1 MYFEKNKVGI
11 QGIRIFWKIK
21 VDIFKI
27 PRYTLKQVH
36 GQLVEVHFN
45 IIYCKKKNVKV

>member
-11 QGIRIFWKIK
+11 QDRIFWKIK

-27 PRYTLKQVH
+27 PGYTLKQVH

-45 IIYCKKKNVKV
+45 II